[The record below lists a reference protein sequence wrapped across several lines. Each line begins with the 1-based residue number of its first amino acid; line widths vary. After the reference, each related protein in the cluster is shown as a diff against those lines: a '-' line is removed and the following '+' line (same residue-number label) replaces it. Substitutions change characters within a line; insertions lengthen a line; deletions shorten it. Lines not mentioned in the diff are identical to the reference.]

1 MEITLAAVGLKQYT
15 ILHTIESGGPGGA
28 ETVLLQLVIN
38 LDKRRFRSLVLL
50 IRDGW
55 LLDQLSQQS
64 AQTVLVKTKA
74 WYDFGLPRAMS
85 QLIRRE
91 KVDLIHSHLADQN
104 FYSCIAA
111 RLTARKVIATYHG
124 TPGLFTGSRVRRAI
138 KSWTVRHSADAI
150 VGVSDYMLPML
161 VQAGLPADKMVRIYN
176 GVDLDYFSQGAGAD
190 LRTELG
196 LPREAT
202 LIGMVANLRRPKGYE
217 YFVRAARLISDRVPE
232 TKFIAVGEKDKVIAG
247 ELKDLIHQ
255 LGLEDKFFF
264 LGFRSDIPAILKGL
278 DVFVLSSTD
287 EGLSIATIEAMAA
300 GRPVV
305 VTRSGGPEEIVQDG
319 KTGFLVPPA
328 NAEALAARVCDVLVD
343 PQLASRL
350 GEAAREDVRKRFGL
364 SNMIREYESLYLRC
378 LGVQ

>member
-1 MEITLAAVGLKQYT
+1 VEITLAAVGLKQYT

-28 ETVLLQLVIN
+28 ETVLLQLVKN

-55 LLDQLSQQS
+55 LLDQLSQQN

-74 WYDFGLPRAMS
+74 WYDFGLPRAMA

-124 TPGLFTGSRVRRAI
+124 TLGLFTGSRLRRAI
-138 KSWTVRHSADAI
+138 KSWTVRHWADAI
-150 VGVSDYMLPML
+150 VGVSDYMLPTL
-161 VQAGLPADKMVRIYN
+161 VRAGLPPDKIVRIYN
-176 GVDLDYFSQGAGAD
+176 GVDLDYFSRGAGAD
-190 LRTELG
+190 LRAELG
-196 LPREAT
+196 LPRESI

-255 LGLEDKFFF
+255 LGLEGKFFF

-328 NAEALAARVCDVLVD
+328 NAETLAARVCDVLVD

-350 GEAAREDVRKRFGL
+350 GGAAREDVRKRFDL
-364 SNMIREYESLYLRC
+364 SNMIHEYESLYLRC